1 MEEGRSLVVDELI
14 VVFVW
19 LEVDNAVD
27 GCFVVL
33 ESSIVDNSV
42 VVASGANETVVVLG
56 KIEVVVVRGLVVEE
70 GIRLGVVVVVM
81 IGVVDVVLSEVVV
94 TVVVFG
100 AFVVVVVIGLVVG
113 TVVVVI
119 LAVVDVCGTVA
130 REFFVDSTLLTV
142 EETCVSWGLLIGCF
156 QGGATVGRSEGYH
169 FSAMKSDGGM

>member
-19 LEVDNAVD
+19 LEVDNVVE

-33 ESSIVDNSV
+33 ENSVVDNSV
-42 VVASGANETVVVLG
+42 VVVSGANEAVVVVLG
-56 KIEVVVVRGLVVEE
+56 KIEVVVVRGSVVEE
-70 GIRLGVVVVVM
+70 GIRLVVVTT
-81 IGVVDVVLSEVVV
+81 GVVDVVLSEVAV

-100 AFVVVVVIGLVVG
+100 AFVVVVVLIVVVVIGLVV
-113 TVVVVI
+113 VVVI
-119 LAVVDVCGTVA
+119 FDVCGTVA
-130 REFFVDSTLLTV
+130 RGFFVDSTLSTV
-142 EETCVSWGLLIGCF
+142 EGTCASWGLLIECF